1 MDDDRILEMGGTEE
15 DIRRYAEHNG
25 ADLTKED
32 LDYEE
37 NCIPDDQEIAE
48 MAESIPP
55 ERHYEITH
63 AFFIA
68 GVQHHQMNEVLD
80 VLGIDVELMIVP
92 EPTNQYDPNAVK
104 LIYEHKDTDF
114 ETEIVTQTML
124 GYVPKKF
131 SSEVVAKLAA
141 GRKLECTIVGF
152 YPAAKSWERCYV
164 EIRQLKE

>member
-1 MDDDRILEMGGTEE
+1 MGEKEYLEPDPKYEKEEKMGE
-15 DIRRYAEHNG
+15 YAENG
-25 ADLTKED
+25 TGLNMTEKDLKEM
-32 LDYEE
+32 EE
-37 NCIPDDQEIAE
+37 LNRQHQDEK
-48 MAESIPP
+48 PP
-55 ERHYEITH
+55 YEITH

-80 VLGIDVELMIVP
+80 VLGVGVELMIVP
-92 EPTNQYDPNAVK
+92 EPTNQYDPNAVRLELHSEEA
-104 LIYEHKDTDF
+104 LIEGK
-114 ETEIVTQTML
+114 VLKTQTML